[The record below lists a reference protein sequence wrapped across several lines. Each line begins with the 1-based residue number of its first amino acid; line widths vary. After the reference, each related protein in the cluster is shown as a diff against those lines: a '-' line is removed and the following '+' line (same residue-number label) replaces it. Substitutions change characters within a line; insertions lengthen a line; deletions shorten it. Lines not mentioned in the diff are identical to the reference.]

1 MKKIVGIDLGTTTSA
16 IGVYRN
22 GKVEMIPSFQK
33 TNLVDSVVAMDSF
46 GSIVVG
52 REAKNDFSNAI
63 AEIKRLMGTNAIKT
77 SREKEFLPE
86 EVSAEILK
94 YVKEYAEEYLG
105 EKIDEAVITI
115 PANFNNFQKVATIKA
130 AELAGLKVE
139 RIVNEPTAAA
149 LAYGVDRLDNEEKI
163 LVYDFGGGTFDV
175 SVLDFDMGIMDVIG
189 GDGDNHLGGKN
200 IDEIIMMHLANE
212 HSIQYKGDKEKE
224 NIFKNAAEEAKI
236 DLSKRD
242 IAQIIIPE
250 LNLSTTLTRQKFE
263 DLIKDTVDKTLEF
276 IDNAIKG
283 ANLTTNDI
291 DVVLPVGGTCNI
303 PYIKRRLE
311 EKFGDKIYYFED
323 LQEAVT
329 MGAAVQGAIKSG
341 EISSETGIILTDI
354 TSHDLGIACVGTY
367 QGMSMNG
374 MFSPILERHSSLP
387 AEAQNIY
394 FTNSDNQTEA
404 RVQIYEGREE
414 FVMENI
420 KIGELLVENIPAN
433 PCGEEKI
440 IVKFE
445 YDLNG
450 ILKVTGIVESTGEE
464 TKGQFEVRKS
474 SNDFSDENSLENLV
488 SYKSSIYYSD
498 YKTVMDIAEKKLET
512 TSASNRETIKNLLNR
527 MKDALMREDKLELNK
542 IDDELTDLLFEV

>member
-1 MKKIVGIDLGTTTSA
+1 MKKIVGIDLGTTTTGV
-16 IGVYRN
+16 GVYRN
-22 GKVEMIPSFQK
+22 GKVEMIPSFQNM
-33 TNLVDSVVAMDSF
+33 NLVDSVVAVDNF
-46 GSIVVG
+46 GSIIVG

-63 AEIKRLMGTNAIKT
+63 LEIKRKMGTGAIQS
-77 SREKEFLPE
+77 SRGKEFLPE

-94 YVKEYAEEYLG
+94 YVKDYAEEYLG

-130 AELAGLKVE
+130 AELSGLKVE

-149 LAYGVDRLDNEEKI
+149 LAYGVDKLDNEEKI

-212 HSIQYKGDKEKE
+212 HSIQYKGDREKE

-236 DLSKRD
+236 DLSKNNE
-242 IAQIIIPE
+242 AQIIIPE
-250 LNLSTTLTRQKFE
+250 LNLSTTLTRNKFE
-263 DLIKDTVDKTLEF
+263 ELIKDVVDKTLDF
-276 IDNAIKG
+276 IDSAIKS
-283 ANLTTNDI
+283 ANLTNNDI

-311 EKFGDKIYYFED
+311 EKFGNKIYYFED

-374 MFSPILERHSSLP
+374 MFSPILERHSPLP
-387 AEAQNIY
+387 AEAEKVY
-394 FTNSDNQTEA
+394 FTMSDNQVEA
-404 RVQIYEGREE
+404 IIEVYEGREE

-420 KIGELLVENIPAN
+420 KIGELLIENIPAN
-433 PCGEEKI
+433 PCGQEKI
-440 IVKFE
+440 IIKFE

-450 ILKVTGIVESTGEE
+450 ILKVTGIVETTGVE
-464 TKGQFEVRKS
+464 TVGEFEVRKS
-474 SNDFSDENSLENLV
+474 SNSLSNEKSLESLV

-512 TSASNRETIKNLLNR
+512 TSDMNREAIKKLLNR
-527 MKDALMREDKLELNK
+527 MKDALTKQDKSELNK

>member
-22 GKVEMIPSFQK
+22 GKVEIIPSFEK
-33 TNLVDSVVAMDSF
+33 KNLVDSVITVDNF
-46 GSIVVG
+46 GSVIVG
-52 REAKNDFSNAI
+52 REAKNDFTDAI
-63 AEIKRLMGTNAIKT
+63 PEIKRRMGTNAIQT

-94 YVKEYAEEYLG
+94 YLKDYAEEYLG
-105 EKIDEAVITI
+105 EEIYEAVVTI
-115 PANFNNFQKVATIKA
+115 PANFNNFQKIATIKA

-149 LAYGVDRLDNEEKI
+149 LAYGVDKIDNEEKI

-175 SVLDFDMGIMDVIG
+175 SILDFDMGIMDVIS
-189 GDGDNHLGGKN
+189 GDGDNNLGGKN
-200 IDEIIMMHLANE
+200 IDETIMMYLANL
-212 HSIQYKGDKEKE
+212 HSIDYKGDKEKE
-224 NIFKNAAEEAKI
+224 NIFKNAAEAAKI
-236 DLSKRD
+236 DLSKSN

-250 LNLSTTLTRQKFE
+250 LNLSTTLTRDKFE
-263 DLIKDTVDKTLEF
+263 YLIKDIVDKTLYF
-276 IDNAIKG
+276 IDNAMK
-283 ANLTTNDI
+283 NSKLTDNDI
-291 DVVLPVGGTCNI
+291 NVILPVGGTCNI
-303 PYIKRRLE
+303 PYIKRKLE
-311 EKFGDKIYYFED
+311 ERFGNKIYYFED

-354 TSHDLGIACVGTY
+354 TSHDLGISCIGSY
-367 QGMSMNG
+367 QGMSMDG
-374 MFSPILERHSSLP
+374 MFSPILVRHSSLP
-387 AEAQNIY
+387 ASAQNIY
-394 FTNSDNQTEA
+394 FTNSDNQTDA
-404 RVQIYEGREE
+404 RIQVYEGREQ

-420 KIGELLVENIPAN
+420 RIGELLIEDIPTN
-433 PCGEEKI
+433 PAGEEKI

-450 ILKVTGIVESTGEE
+450 ILKVIGIVESTGIE
-464 TKGQFEVRKS
+464 TKGQFEVRKGSQDFSGNS
-474 SNDFSDENSLENLV
+474 SNQEIV
-488 SYKSSIYYSD
+488 SYKLSIYYTD

-512 TSASNRETIKNLLNR
+512 TSQKNRETIKNILNR
-527 MKDALMREDKLELNK
+527 MKDALMKENKSELNK

>member
-33 TNLVDSVVAMDSF
+33 TNLVDSVVAMDNF
-46 GSIVVG
+46 GSIIVG

-63 AEIKRLMGTNAIKT
+63 SEIKRLMGTNAIKT
-77 SREKEFLPE
+77 SRGKEFLPE

-94 YVKEYAEEYLG
+94 YVKDYAEEYLG

-200 IDEIIMMHLANE
+200 IDEIIMMYLANE
-212 HSIQYKGDKEKE
+212 HSIQYKGDKE
-224 NIFKNAAEEAKI
+224 NIFKNVAEEAKI

-291 DVVLPVGGTCNI
+291 DVVLPIGGTCNI

-311 EKFGDKIYYFED
+311 EKFGNKIYYFEN
-323 LQEAVT
+323 LQEAVSI
-329 MGAAVQGAIKSG
+329 GAAIQGAIKSG
-341 EISSETGIILTDI
+341 E
-354 TSHDLGIACVGTY
+354 
-367 QGMSMNG
+367 
-374 MFSPILERHSSLP
+374 
-387 AEAQNIY
+387 
-394 FTNSDNQTEA
+394 
-404 RVQIYEGREE
+404 
-414 FVMENI
+414 
-420 KIGELLVENIPAN
+420 
-433 PCGEEKI
+433 
-440 IVKFE
+440 
-445 YDLNG
+445 
-450 ILKVTGIVESTGEE
+450 
-464 TKGQFEVRKS
+464 FEVEKL
-474 SNDFSDENSLENLV
+474 SNAFS
-488 SYKSSIYYSD
+488 
-498 YKTVMDIAEKKLET
+498 EKK
-512 TSASNRETIKNLLNR
+512 
-527 MKDALMREDKLELNK
+527 
-542 IDDELTDLLFEV
+542 